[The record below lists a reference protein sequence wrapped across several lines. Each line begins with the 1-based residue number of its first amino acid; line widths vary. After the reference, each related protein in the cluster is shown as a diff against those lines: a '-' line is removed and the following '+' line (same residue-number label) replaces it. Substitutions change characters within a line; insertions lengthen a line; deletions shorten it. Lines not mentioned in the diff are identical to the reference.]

1 MALNPEQVSR
11 IKRMNPDELV
21 SNAGTEDV
29 GVLVE
34 ATLRLRRAIV
44 HLHRSTWA
52 LNVVLI
58 FLTAAIV
65 YAAFMFRPA

>member
-11 IKRMNPDELV
+11 IKRINPDELV

-44 HLHRSTWA
+44 HLHRSTWP